1 MRIAVMGAGSLGTII
16 GAFVAKNGGDV
27 VLIDANK
34 EHVEALNQRG
44 ATVTGNFNLVAEV
57 KAITPDQMSGVYD
70 LVFYIVK
77 QTFNDIAL
85 KQLLPHLGPGSTVC
99 TLQNGVPEE
108 AVAEAVGPDRTVGGT
123 VGWGAT
129 WVKPGV
135 SMFTSQPD
143 KMTYEIGELDG
154 RITERIKKVAAV
166 LNMAGRAE
174 IVTNLQGARWSK
186 LLLNATGSGMSTVIG
201 RTFGDVLDNKKALL
215 CVAHIG
221 DETVR
226 VARAKGVKME
236 PMQGHDIGALSF
248 NNQQE
253 RQKVLAMYTEIF
265 GPHRQLKASML
276 QDLEKGRKCE
286 IDAINGTVA
295 MWGKKLGVPTP
306 VNDKVV
312 EIVKGIEAGEN
323 TYSLANLNLFVLPAT
338 PES

>member
-1 MRIAVMGAGSLGTII
+1 MRIAVMGAGSLGTIL
-16 GAFVAKNGGDV
+16 GAFVTKNGGDI

-34 EHVEALNQRG
+34 EHVDVLNRRG
-44 ATVTGNFNLVAEV
+44 ATVTGNLDLITPV
-57 KAITPDQMSGVYD
+57 KAITPEQMTGIYD

-77 QTFNDIAL
+77 QTFNDVAL
-85 KQLLPHLGPGSTVC
+85 KQLLPHLGPDSTVC

-108 AVAEAVGPDRTVGGT
+108 AVAEAVGARRTVGGT

-135 SMFTSQPD
+135 SMFTSKPD

-166 LNMAGRAE
+166 LDMAGKAE

-201 RTFGDVLDNKKALL
+201 GTFGDVLDNRKALL
-215 CVAHIG
+215 CAAHIG

-226 VARAKGVKME
+226 VARARGIRME
-236 PMQGHDIGALSF
+236 PMQGNDIGSLNF
-248 NNQQE
+248 NNKRE
-253 RQKVLAMYTEIF
+253 LQKVQAMYLETF
-265 GPHRQLKASML
+265 GPHRLLKASML

-286 IDAINGTVA
+286 IDAINGTVSA
-295 MWGKKLGVPTP
+295 WGKKMGVPTP
-306 VNDKVV
+306 VNDQVV
-312 EIVKGIEAGEN
+312 KIIKGIEAGKN
-323 TYSLANLNLFVLPAT
+323 TYSLANLGLFALPEV
-338 PES
+338 PD